1 MKKILF
7 LLSFVLI
14 ASQINAVGLNA
25 NGPNLQKEQ
34 QEENKKASYPGGQE
48 ALNEFIKE
56 NLRYPKEARRYGKV
70 IIEFTVK
77 KSGKCTDFTVL
88 KSVIDELDYSAIET
102 LQGMPYWEPA
112 IKDGKK
118 VNSKVKVP
126 VYFKPEEDYNRKER
140 QEKG

>member
-7 LLSFVLI
+7 LLSIVI
-14 ASQINAVGLNA
+14 ASSQLNA
-25 NGPNLQKEQ
+25 NTLPTAKQQKEQ
-34 QEENKKASYPGGQE
+34 EVKDKDATYPGGQE
-48 ALNEFIKE
+48 ALNEFLKE

-77 KSGKCTDFTVL
+77 KSGKCTDFTVV

-112 IKDGKK
+112 VKDGKK
-118 VNSKVKVP
+118 VNSKVKLP
-126 VYFKPEEDYNRKER
+126 VLFKPEEDPNR
-140 QEKG
+140 